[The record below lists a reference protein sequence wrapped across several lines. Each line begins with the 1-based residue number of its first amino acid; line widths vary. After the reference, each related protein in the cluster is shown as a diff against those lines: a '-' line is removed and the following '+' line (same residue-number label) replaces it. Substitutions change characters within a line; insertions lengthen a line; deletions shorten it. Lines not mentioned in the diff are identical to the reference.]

1 MESKIISDVKNNSL
15 NREEFVLEVVSE
27 NNPSKKDIAEVLK
40 KDVELTV
47 VKQIRGSFGKNK
59 FDVEAVVYN
68 TKVDKDK
75 FEVTPRKVRKKAVAE
90 KKKAD
95 EEARKAAGAK

>member
-1 MESKIISDVKNNSL
+1 MENKIISQIKNTSL
-15 NREEFVLEVVSE
+15 NREEYVLLVSSE
-27 NNPSKKDIAEVLK
+27 KNPSKIEIAEVLQKDADLTIVK
-40 KDVELTV
+40 KI
-47 VKQIRGSFGKNK
+47 KGSFGKNS
-59 FDVEAVVYN
+59 FDIEAVVYN
-68 TKVDKDK
+68 TKIDKDK

>member
-75 FEVTPRKVRKKAVAE
+75 FEVTPRKVRKKLAE
-90 KKKAD
+90 EAKKAA
-95 EEARKAAGAK
+95 EAAKTGGAQ